1 MDDKEKLN
9 QQLQSVM
16 FTIRKFINRVN
27 GDDYTIALTKEVKDL
42 LASIDKNEESKDIKN
57 EHFDKLVKIC
67 MEVCKKMEL
76 ATEYMSNLNVRY
88 TSETSNN
95 KLLDKMLDEFKLEKV
110 NLTVQ
115 LPQGADIVPP
125 KEELPKDTAYKPL
138 KVGEVRS
145 SMTHNI
151 DGTEIKK

>member
-1 MDDKEKLN
+1 MNEQLN
-9 QQLQSVM
+9 QQLQGVIVI
-16 FTIRKFINRVN
+16 IRKFITRVN
-27 GDDYTIALTKEVKDL
+27 GDDHTIGLTKEVKDL
-42 LASIDKNEESKDIKN
+42 LKSLDENEQSKDINN

-67 MEVCKKMEL
+67 MEVCEKMEK
-76 ATEYMSNLNVRY
+76 ATEYMSNLNIRY
-88 TSETSNN
+88 TSETSNK

-125 KEELPKDTAYKPL
+125 KEELPKDTAYKPM
-138 KVGEVRS
+138 KINEVRS

>member
-1 MDDKEKLN
+1 MKEQIN
-9 QQLQSVM
+9 QQLQGLIV
-16 FTIRKFINRVN
+16 TIRKFITRVN
-27 GDDYTIALTKEVKDL
+27 GDDYTVGLTKEIKDL
-42 LASIDKNEESKDIKN
+42 LKSIDSNAESKDIKD
-57 EHFDKLVKIC
+57 EHFDKLIKIC
-67 MEVCKKMEL
+67 MEVCEKMEK

-88 TSETSNN
+88 TSETSND

>member
-1 MDDKEKLN
+1 MKEQIN
-9 QQLQSVM
+9 QQLQGLIV
-16 FTIRKFINRVN
+16 TIRKFITRVN
-27 GDDYTIALTKEVKDL
+27 GDDYTVGLTKEIKDL
-42 LASIDKNEESKDIKN
+42 LKSIDSNADSKDIKD
-57 EHFDKLVKIC
+57 EHFDKLIKIC
-67 MEVCKKMEL
+67 MEVCEKMEK

-88 TSETSNN
+88 TSETSND

-115 LPQGADIVPP
+115 LPKGADIVPP

>member
-1 MDDKEKLN
+1 MKDQLN
-9 QQLQSVM
+9 LQLQGLIV
-16 FTIRKFINRVN
+16 TIRKFITRVN
-27 GDDYTIALTKEVKDL
+27 GDDYTIGLTKEIKDL
-42 LASIDKNEESKDIKN
+42 LASIDKNEESKDVKN

-67 MEVCKKMEL
+67 MEVCEKMEK

-88 TSETSNN
+88 TSETSND

-125 KEELPKDTAYKPL
+125 KEELPKDTAYKPM
-138 KVGEVRS
+138 KINEVRS

>member
-1 MDDKEKLN
+1 MDDKENLN
-9 QQLQSVM
+9 QQIQGLM

-27 GDDYTIALTKEVKDL
+27 GDDYTIALTKEIKDL

-67 MEVCKKMEL
+67 MEVCQKMEL

-115 LPQGADIVPP
+115 LPKEAKIIEPEERKKKNEVDISTNNTNDD
-125 KEELPKDTAYKPL
+125 KL
-138 KVGEVRS
+138 
-145 SMTHNI
+145 
-151 DGTEIKK
+151 